1 MRVIIQKVKRASV
14 HVDGEL
20 VSEIGRGLMVL
31 VGISHDDEEKD
42 LVYMARKIVNLR
54 IFDDQVKQKR
64 WDKSIKD
71 VGGEI
76 LCVSQFTLHSKLKGN
91 KLDFHHAM
99 APPSSQSVY
108 ESFLAKVRAEFKDPD
123 RVKDGA
129 FGKMMDVS
137 LVNEGPVTI
146 TLDSRTRGNPPS
158 DPSAST
164 TSGDNDE
171 TGTK

>member
-1 MRVIIQKVKRASV
+1 MLIICAYDLNAPLL
-14 HVDGEL
+14 HLNPLL
-20 VSEIGRGLMVL
+20 V
-31 VGISHDDEEKD
+31 
-42 LVYMARKIVNLR
+42 
-54 IFDDQVKQKR
+54 
-64 WDKSIKD
+64 
-71 VGGEI
+71 
-76 LCVSQFTLHSKLKGN
+76 
-91 KLDFHHAM
+91 
-99 APPSSQSVY
+99 
-108 ESFLAKVRAEFKDPD
+108 
-123 RVKDGA
+123 GA